1 LLLQQH
7 LRLQEHHVF
16 EEQAVHKLLEVV
28 YMLLGLE
35 LGHRLYTQKLQ
46 AVYQLLELEN
56 KLCSQ

>member
-1 LLLQQH
+1 
-7 LRLQEHHVF
+7 
-16 EEQAVHKLLEVV
+16 VHKLLEVV